1 MLIYGLET
9 QSVLPYSVI
18 NKNVINHRLLDTR
31 MLENLEANE
40 AMIRLGV
47 FASLLLSLM
56 MAEALWPRKNRVET
70 RRRRWSTNIAI
81 TVIDA
86 IALRVLIPLAA
97 IGVAALSTKNGWGV
111 FNLIDI
117 PDWAILV
124 LSLILLDMAI
134 YWQHVATHRIPILW
148 RLHKVHHVD
157 RDVDV
162 TTAVRFHP
170 IEICISMLYKMI
182 IVLALGVPVIA
193 VILFEVILNGCALFN
208 HSNIRLP
215 HIVDRI
221 LRPFIVTPDMHRVH
235 HSTHPHETNSNYGF
249 SLSLWDRIFG
259 TYIAQPQDGHNA
271 MTIGLSEHQT
281 DKPQNLFWTLT
292 LPFKK

>member
-1 MLIYGLET
+1 MLDTLET
-9 QSVLPYSVI
+9 
-18 NKNVINHRLLDTR
+18 H
-31 MLENLEANE
+31 EAVV
-40 AMIRLGV
+40 RLGV
-47 FASLLLSLM
+47 FAGLLIFLM
-56 MAEALWPRKNRVET
+56 VAESLWPRKNRVVP
-70 RRRRWSTNIAI
+70 RRSRWRTNIII
-81 TVIDA
+81 TIIDA
-86 IALRVLIPLAA
+86 IALRLLIPLAA
-97 IGVAALSTKNGWGV
+97 VGVAASAAAGGWGL
-111 FNLIDI
+111 FNVIDLPSWAALIG
-117 PDWAILV
+117 
-124 LSLILLDMAI
+124 SLILLDMSI
-134 YWQHVATHRIPILW
+134 YWQHVATHRIPLLW

-170 IEICISMLYKMI
+170 IEICFSMLYKMVV
-182 IVLALGVPVIA
+182 VLLLGAPVVA

-215 HIVDRI
+215 HVIDRV

-235 HSTHPHETNSNYGF
+235 HSTHPQETNSNYGF

-271 MTIGLSEHQT
+271 MSIGLSEHQNNN
-281 DKPQNLFWTLT
+281 PQNLLWTLA